1 MIYATSVSFGV
12 GILLGEIF
20 EIDSAVAIFLILICT
35 SLSLILRKEVRAR
48 KILLCVIFLAI
59 GILRLN
65 FAQTSPDTELVKN
78 IGGEV
83 SLTGEIADEP
93 DERDQTARYVLK
105 IDDSPSQALLVK
117 GRFPKFEYGDQVSV
131 SGKIEFPE
139 NFESENGI
147 EFDYVSYL
155 AKDKI
160 HFMMYRPEV
169 EKIESGGNII
179 FKNLYRVKNYFI
191 QKVSLA
197 VPEPNASLVNGLIF
211 GAKQSLGKEILDTMK
226 NVGLI
231 HIVAISGYNL
241 TIIAVATLY
250 ITSRLVRRNLGLTLS
265 ASFIILFALMVGFGS
280 TVIRASIM
288 AVVAILAKYLGR
300 PGQALRTLFL
310 AGLMMILWNPLIL
323 KSDPSF
329 QLSFMATLGLIIY
342 SPMVENFLFNSWPKK
357 LFGLV
362 PNKLGLREIISSTFA
377 VQIFLLPMLIKM
389 SGIFSLV
396 SFVLNILIL
405 PLVPWAMLFGFLTG
419 AFGSVS
425 LVLSSPFGVATYVLT
440 QIILRLAEIAEKIPL
455 AFLQVGSLPTFVVI
469 VFYIFY
475 AWAFW
480 KFSSITD
487 QFKLEKKSST

>member
-1 MIYATSVSFGV
+1 MF
-12 GILLGEIF
+12 
-20 EIDSAVAIFLILICT
+20 
-35 SLSLILRKEVRAR
+35 
-48 KILLCVIFLAI
+48 
-59 GILRLN
+59 
-65 FAQTSPDTELVKN
+65 
-78 IGGEV
+78 
-83 SLTGEIADEP
+83 
-93 DERDQTARYVLK
+93 
-105 IDDSPSQALLVK
+105 
-117 GRFPKFEYGDQVSV
+117 
-131 SGKIEFPE
+131 
-139 NFESENGI
+139 
-147 EFDYVSYL
+147 
-155 AKDKI
+155 
-160 HFMMYRPEV
+160 
-169 EKIESGGNII
+169 
-179 FKNLYRVKNYFI
+179 
-191 QKVSLA
+191 
-197 VPEPNASLVNGLIF
+197 
-211 GAKQSLGKEILDTMK
+211 
-226 NVGLI
+226 
-231 HIVAISGYNL
+231 
-241 TIIAVATLY
+241 
-250 ITSRLVRRNLGLTLS
+250 
-265 ASFIILFALMVGFGS
+265 
-280 TVIRASIM
+280 
-288 AVVAILAKYLGR
+288 
-300 PGQALRTLFL
+300 
-310 AGLMMILWNPLIL
+310 
-323 KSDPSF
+323 
-329 QLSFMATLGLIIY
+329 SFMATLGLIIY